1 MKIIVNDLTANAGG
15 AMTVLKS
22 FYRDVRE
29 NDKANEYVFRLNNH
43 YLEKQ
48 IETVQKTHI

>member
-1 MKIIVNDLTANAGG
+1 MRIIVNNLVASERG
-15 AMTVLKS
+15 AVSVLKS
-22 FYRDVRE
+22 VYRYVRE

>member
-1 MKIIVNDLTANAGG
+1 MKIIVNDLAASAGG

-22 FYRDVRE
+22 FYRYVRE
-29 NDKANEYVFRLNNH
+29 NDKANEYIFLLSNH